1 MSRRHFCSRPA
12 ESQNTC
18 DSGACSAS
26 VPSTCDMVSLHR
38 LCASID
44 LRLSFLPTK
53 PMNHPKTGTKTRV
66 KSVSCHEMKSRAVK

>member
-1 MSRRHFCSRPA
+1 MSLKRLFIFSSA
-12 ESQNTC
+12 QNALIMR
-18 DSGACSAS
+18 SPPS
-26 VPSTCDMVSLHR
+26 VSSTCDMVSLHR

-66 KSVSCHEMKSRAVK
+66 KSVSCHEMNSRAVK

>member
-1 MSRRHFCSRPA
+1 MSLKRLFIFSSAQNAFIMRRPP
-12 ESQNTC
+12 
-18 DSGACSAS
+18 S
-26 VPSTCDMVSLHR
+26 VSSTCDMVSLHR

-53 PMNHPKTGTKTRV
+53 PMNHPKTGTKMRV